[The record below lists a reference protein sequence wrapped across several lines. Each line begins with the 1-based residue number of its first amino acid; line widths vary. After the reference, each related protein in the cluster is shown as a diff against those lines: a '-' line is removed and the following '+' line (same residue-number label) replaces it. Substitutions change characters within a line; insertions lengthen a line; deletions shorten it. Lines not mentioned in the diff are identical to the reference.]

1 MDFPLFS
8 QLMNC
13 GKIGILVPIRLTL
26 PDFFFQPNNTTMD
39 AYAKVLLIAI
49 PGFILLMIVE
59 WLYSL
64 WKGKSTFRSMDTIAS
79 LSSGSTNTLKSI
91 LKLSIVIISYDWL
104 VGKVALF
111 HIEITW
117 VVWVLS
123 FIAIDFASYWSH
135 RLSHSINIFW
145 NRHVV
150 HHSSEEFN
158 LACALR
164 QTISDFVSLGFIF
177 LFPAALLG
185 LPAEVIAV
193 IAPIHLFMQ
202 FWYHTTLIPKLGW
215 LEYIIVTP
223 SQHRVHHAI
232 NDIYLD
238 KNLSAIFCI
247 WDRMFGTFQEEL
259 DEVPCVYGVKRAAQ
273 TWNPIRINF
282 QHLWILTQDAWRTE
296 KWWDKIRLWFM
307 PTGWRPA
314 DMLEKYPLDYT
325 KDAYSQVKYDTDAS
339 KAFHVWSWYQYI
351 MLTFLMV
358 HMLLFIGDFEPV
370 ALLAYGGFL
379 FLMIY
384 SYTTLMD
391 RDSTALWLEIAK
403 ALTGFGIIYYWG
415 DWFLLDKMMAGG
427 TTFMMVYLIASVVG
441 VAYFVQYEIKKPSI
455 GNLQPSKLSD

>member
-1 MDFPLFS
+1 
-8 QLMNC
+8 
-13 GKIGILVPIRLTL
+13 
-26 PDFFFQPNNTTMD
+26 MD

-49 PGFILLMIVE
+49 PGFLILMLIE
-59 WLYSL
+59 WMYSF
-64 WKGKSTFRSMDTIAS
+64 WKGKKTFRSMDTISS

-91 LKLSIVIISYDWL
+91 LKLTIVIISYDW
-104 VGKVALF
+104 VVDNVALF
-111 HIEITW
+111 HIETTW
-117 VVWVLS
+117 LVWVLS

-164 QTISDFVSLGFIF
+164 QTISGIVSLGFIF

-232 NDIYLD
+232 NDEYLD

-259 DEVPCVYGVKRAAQ
+259 DDVPCVYGVKKAPQ

-282 QHLWILTQDAWRTE
+282 QHVWILIQDAWRTE
-296 KWWDKIRLWFM
+296 KWWDKMRLWFM

-325 KDAYSQVKYDTDAS
+325 KDAYTQVKYDTEAS
-339 KAFHVWSWYQYI
+339 TALHIWSWLQYI
-351 MLTFLMV
+351 MLTFLMI
-358 HMLLFIGDFEPV
+358 HALLFIAELDPV
-370 ALLAYGGFL
+370 ALFTYGGFM
-379 FLMIY
+379 FWMIY

-391 RDSTALWLEIAK
+391 RNPTALWWEIGK
-403 ALTGFGIIYYWG
+403 SVIGFGLIYYWG
-415 DWFLLDKMMAGG
+415 DWFMIDQMMSGG
-427 TTFMMVYLIASVVG
+427 TLMIMGYLIVSVLA
-441 VAYFVQYEIKKPSI
+441 VAYFVLYEFKKTTVR
-455 GNLQPSKLSD
+455 NLQPSQN

>member
-1 MDFPLFS
+1 
-8 QLMNC
+8 
-13 GKIGILVPIRLTL
+13 
-26 PDFFFQPNNTTMD
+26 MD

-49 PGFILLMIVE
+49 PGFMVLMLIE

-64 WKGKSTFRSMDTIAS
+64 WKGKTAFRSMDTISS
-79 LSSGSTNTLKSI
+79 LSSGTTNTLKSI
-91 LKLSIVIISYDWL
+91 LKLTIVIISYDW
-104 VGKVALF
+104 VVDKVALF
-111 HIEITW
+111 HIETTW
-117 VVWVLS
+117 LVWVLS

-135 RLSHSINIFW
+135 RLNHSINIFW

-164 QTISDFVSLGFIF
+164 QTISGFVSLGFIF

-185 LPAEVIAV
+185 LPPEVIAV

-247 WDRMFGTFQEEL
+247 WDRIFGTFQEEL

-282 QHLWILTQDAWRTE
+282 QHFWILAEDAWRTE
-296 KWWDKIRLWFM
+296 KWWDKIRLWYM

-325 KDAYSQVKYDTDAS
+325 KDASTQVKYNPTSSIAMQ
-339 KAFHVWSWYQYI
+339 VWSWFQYGLLTI
-351 MLTFLMV
+351 FML
-358 HMLLFIGDFEPV
+358 HLLLSIAEV
-370 ALLAYGGFL
+370 SISALFAYSGFL
-379 FLMIY
+379 FVMIY
-384 SYTTLMD
+384 SFTTLMD
-391 RDSTALWLEIAK
+391 NNPTAIWWEIGK
-403 ALTGFGIIYYWG
+403 ALMGFGIVYYWG
-415 DWFLLDKMMAGG
+415 DWFLLDSMVSGG
-427 TTFMMVYLIASVVG
+427 TVIMMVYLILSVLTT
-441 VAYFVQYEIKKPSI
+441 AYFVLYEIKKTSI
-455 GNLQPSKLSD
+455 GNLQTSK